1 MNTLI
6 QIAKVALLVGMG
18 MALTAQ
24 AGPLITDKEAALP
37 SATGELK
44 TRGIARGPGIKVVS
58 PDPAAAVKGAFDLK
72 INFESRGGNK
82 IDPNSVRVTYM
93 KSPAVDLT
101 PRLKSGISENGIA
114 FPKAEVPAGEHT
126 LRITV
131 KDADGRES
139 NSTLTINAQK

>member
-1 MNTLI
+1 MKVSIRT
-6 QIAKVALLVGMG
+6 AKLALFFAMG
-18 MALTAQ
+18 IPLAVQ
-24 AGPLITDKEAALP
+24 AAPLITDKEAALP

-93 KSPAVDLT
+93 KSPVVDLT
-101 PRLKSGISENGIA
+101 PRLKGGISESGIA
-114 FPKAEVPAGEHT
+114 LSKAEVPAGEHT